1 MHRRSGG
8 GCARYRLAWRGGVD
22 EGREGV
28 GAGVRAAGR
37 QCEAHLKV
45 WRCVVSEMQG
55 GDTHQQTTKYTTYDR
70 PRQLTV
76 T

>member
-1 MHRRSGG
+1 M
-8 GCARYRLAWRGGVD
+8 
-22 EGREGV
+22 
-28 GAGVRAAGR
+28 RAAGR